1 MLASRARSGP
11 NASSMD
17 TDATIRSLREALAA
31 SPDNLPLRRLLAD
44 TLFAYGHYQDAESEL
59 LQCLKRAPK
68 DEAIALQLARAYR
81 AQGKGSACV
90 VVLEQLVGRGS
101 ARARVE
107 LARHLLGEGDA
118 QGAARHYRAALEAD
132 PSLRDAELGER
143 LGIDLQPAGA
153 DASVVDGRERAFD
166 GDDGGDGL
174 RLQPVR
180 SDVKFVHVGGLASL
194 KDEIRKKIVLP
205 MQRPDLYKAY
215 GKKTGGGILMYGPPG
230 CGKTFL
236 AKATAGEVDARFL
249 SIGIHEVL
257 DMWIGKSER
266 NLHAVFDTARKHKP
280 CVLFFDEVDALGAS
294 RGDLKHS
301 AGKQTINQFLAELDG
316 IGSDNDGLLV
326 LAATNAPWHMDSAF
340 RRPGRF
346 DRVIFVPPPDEPA
359 RADILRLLLAGKPQ
373 DAVDTLAIAKKTE
386 RFSGA
391 DLKALVDRA
400 IEAKLDEALAS
411 GVPEPL
417 RTKDLLA
424 AAKAQKPTTNEWF
437 ATAKNYVLYAND
449 AGLYDD
455 LKAYLK
461 L

>member
-1 MLASRARSGP
+1 MRGA
-11 NASSMD
+11 MD
-17 TDATIRSLREALAA
+17 ADATIRSLRAALAA
-31 SPDNLPLRRLLAD
+31 TPDNLPLRRLLAE
-44 TLFAYGHYQDAESEL
+44 TLFAHGRYVEAETEL
-59 LQCLKRAPK
+59 VALLRLEPNV
-68 DEAIALQLARAYR
+68 EATMLLLARTYR
-81 AQGKGSACV
+81 AQTKNSAAA
-90 VVLEQLVGRGS
+90 VVLEQLVARGS
-101 ARARVE
+101 HAARVD
-107 LARHLLGEGDA
+107 LAKLQLAEGEVEDA
-118 QGAARHYRAALEAD
+118 VRNYRAAIEAD
-132 PSLRDAELGER
+132 PSYVDDELGER
-143 LGIDLQPAGA
+143 LGVHLDA
-153 DASVVDGRERAFD
+153 DDEADEVAELVDGRVRQVRDD
-166 GDDGGDGL
+166 GDSDKVRL
-174 RLQPVR
+174 RPIR
-180 SDVKFVHVGGLASL
+180 SDVKFVHVGGLAKL

-236 AKATAGEVDARFL
+236 AKATAGEVDAKFL
-249 SIGIHEVL
+249 AVGIHDVL

-266 NLHAVFDTARKHKP
+266 NLHGVFDLARQNKP

-294 RGDLKHS
+294 RGDMKHS
-301 AGKQTINQFLAELDG
+301 AGRQTINQFLAELDG
-316 IGSDNDGLLV
+316 VDNDNDGLLV

-346 DRVIFVPPPDEPA
+346 DRVIFVPPPDEEA
-359 RADILRLLLAGKPQ
+359 RADILQLLLAGKPQ
-373 DAVDTLAIAKKTE
+373 ENVDTAAIAKKTD
-386 RFSGA
+386 RYSGA
-391 DLKALVDRA
+391 DLKAVVDRA
-400 IEAKLDEALAS
+400 IEAKLDDAMAS

-455 LKAYLK
+455 LKSYLR